1 MTITIILIL
10 LIIAVLMALGTV
22 AAKDNNEQLNLLVA
36 FCTSVI
42 ALVVLQ
48 IM

>member
-1 MTITIILIL
+1 MTTTIKVIL
-10 LIIAVLMALGTV
+10 LIITVLMALGIVGT
-22 AAKDNNEQLNLLVA
+22 NNKNERLNLLVA